1 MTTIGIRELR
11 QHASRYIDLV
21 KAGESV
27 EVTERGKPVARL
39 VPVKDG
45 RSRLQQLI
53 DEGLATPAAG
63 DTPLWDIEPLPP
75 VTEGPT
81 LSEILLRMREDER

>member
-1 MTTIGIRELR
+1 MTSIGIRELR

-39 VPVKDG
+39 IPIKDE

-63 DTPLWDIEPLPP
+63 DTPLWEIEPLPAVMGSP
-75 VTEGPT
+75 A
-81 LSEILLRMREDER
+81 LSEVLLQLPTDER